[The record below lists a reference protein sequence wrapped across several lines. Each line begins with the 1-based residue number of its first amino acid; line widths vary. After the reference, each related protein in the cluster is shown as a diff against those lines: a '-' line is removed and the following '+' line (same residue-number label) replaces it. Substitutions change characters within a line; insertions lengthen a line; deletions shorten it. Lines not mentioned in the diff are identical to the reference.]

1 MFDLLNVSTLNINEL
16 TKSDEFNLYQRN
28 LGASNWTTQIE
39 YTLTRETQVKIEV
52 FNINGKKLLS
62 LVNESKPAGKHD
74 MSFDLSKFSSGL
86 YFCKM
91 TTPTFSKTKKMIL
104 SD

>member
-1 MFDLLNVSTLNINEL
+1 MFDLLNISTLNTNEQ

-52 FNINGKKLLS
+52 FNINGKKLL
-62 LVNESKPAGKHD
+62 NQDDESKSAGKHE
-74 MSFDLSKFSSGL
+74 MSFKLSKFSSG
-86 YFCKM
+86 
-91 TTPTFSKTKKMIL
+91 
-104 SD
+104 

>member
-1 MFDLLNVSTLNINEL
+1 MFDLLNISTLNINEL
-16 TKSDEFNLYQRN
+16 TKSNEFNFYQRY

-39 YTLTRETQVKIEV
+39 YTLSKKTQVKIEV

-62 LVNESKPAGKHD
+62 LVNESKPAGKHE
-74 MSFDLSKFSSGL
+74 MSFNLSKFSSGL

-104 SD
+104 SH